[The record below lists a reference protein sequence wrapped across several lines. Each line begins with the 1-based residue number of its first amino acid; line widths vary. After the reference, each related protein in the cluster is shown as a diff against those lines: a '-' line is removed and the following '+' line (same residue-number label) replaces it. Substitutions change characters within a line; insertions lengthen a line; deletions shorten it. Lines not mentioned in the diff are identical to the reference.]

1 LLHVL
6 AKKAPSKSALK
17 SSFAGPSVSKNR
29 QSVSSTSPSISGT
42 EYLHPVTDEDPTTP
56 LAKRSRL
63 NHELAES
70 DGSKTPLKLK
80 PPTSFAKLLHTT
92 EKQSSAATPLS
103 EKARGKKRMIPQDD
117 DEDEEENQIQAD
129 GDLANEAQFKQDKGL
144 SAIGSRLG
152 EAAHRPSS
160 PSKDTSSIPAENASS
175 SKKPLQA
182 LNLGWTVPIVPKAE
196 KHEGPGK
203 EGKEDIK
210 PSAWNRM
217 IPFME
222 EKSEKQDILELLSP
236 RKKRRGWV
244 P

>member
-1 LLHVL
+1 
-6 AKKAPSKSALK
+6 
-17 SSFAGPSVSKNR
+17 
-29 QSVSSTSPSISGT
+29 
-42 EYLHPVTDEDPTTP
+42 
-56 LAKRSRL
+56 
-63 NHELAES
+63 
-70 DGSKTPLKLK
+70 
-80 PPTSFAKLLHTT
+80 
-92 EKQSSAATPLS
+92 
-103 EKARGKKRMIPQDD
+103 MIPQDD
-117 DEDEEENQIQAD
+117 EEEEEENQIQED
-129 GDLANEAQFKQDKGL
+129 GDIATEAQSRQNKGL
-144 SAIGSRLG
+144 SAIGARLG
-152 EAAHRPSS
+152 EATHRPSS

-244 P
+244 PWVGPLHRDCRLR